1 MRFVIPF
8 LSVWLAATAPQAA
21 TFSEDVLPGIGSGD
35 LINQKFGAQG
45 LDLMRSPR
53 DLMLQIAQQNFEKAI
68 EILGRELAERADYAS
83 ILELAPQI
91 RQVMT
96 ENPHILWLHALALA
110 ANQETDQAAELLE
123 LDAAADRT
131 GDSPL
136 PLLAQAMLALRT
148 DGADAASDY
157 VAQAIARAPD
167 HAYAH
172 NLAGIIASQQ
182 GNMDLARA
190 SFAEA
195 VRLAPESKIF
205 WRNLGLADFAGD
217 RIETAADWLQKALD
231 LDGSDCVSLIALA
244 QVYEAWQRL
253 GEAEDLLRRCLASDR
268 PDTRAAVQLIRLQVA
283 GNRFE
288 AALETATGHAAALVD
303 PAAVVAEIHLL
314 RNRPDLALAALDAAA
329 GPSRIQRAFAQAM
342 TGDPAAALAQ
352 IQGMSASGSVGPAQ
366 ALAEAALAAAQG
378 SPVGA
383 ASREVLAA
391 DSQSRARL
399 AWFDALSRSRAE
411 GAGAA
416 AETARAAADMMPGVR
431 FEGVPEDDWAAL
443 SDGENRVR
451 AALGMLWFLRGYD
464 LASRDVFARLLADA
478 DIQQA
483 RYFTALA
490 DVRLGNLASARTR
503 LAEAVFAAPSYYSAQ
518 NLLGE
523 VALNLGYHTEA
534 LEAYRKAV
542 AVVEDGGALM
552 KVGLLADFLDEP
564 AIAED
569 ALRRFIALHP
579 KSFIGYN
586 QLAWVMVQRET
597 RLDEALQ
604 LAEKADSLK
613 PGNASILDNIGWI
626 HHLRGDDR
634 KALPLLREANKRSG
648 NMNPD
653 ILYHLAVVEAKSGS
667 VVESLALLDRFVDV
681 APASHVAAAR
691 AKELRARLE

>member
-1 MRFVIPF
+1 MRFVVPF

-21 TFSEDVLPGIGSGD
+21 TFSEDVLPGIGSDD
-35 LINQKFGAQG
+35 LIDQNSGVQS

-53 DLMLQIAQQNFEKAI
+53 DLMLQIARQNFEKAI
-68 EILGRELAERADYAS
+68 DILDRELAERADYAS

-91 RQVMT
+91 RQVMP
-96 ENPHILWLHALALA
+96 ENPRILWLHALALA
-110 ANQETDQAAELLE
+110 ANQKPEQAAELLE
-123 LDAAADRT
+123 LDAAADRN
-131 GDSPL
+131 GDNPL

-148 DGADAASDY
+148 GSVDAASGD
-157 VAQAIARAPD
+157 VAQAIARAPK
-167 HAYAH
+167 HAYAR

-182 GNMDLARA
+182 GNMDTARA

-195 VRLAPESKIF
+195 VRLAPESIIF

-217 RIETAADWLQKALD
+217 RIETAADSLQKALD
-231 LDGSDCVSLIALA
+231 LDSSDCVSLIALA

-253 GEAEDLLRRCLASDR
+253 GEAEDLVQRCLASDR
-268 PDTRAAVQLIRLQVA
+268 PDMRAAVQLIRLQVA

-288 AALETATGHAAALVD
+288 AALDTATAHAAALVD

-314 RNRPDLALAALDAAA
+314 MNRPDLALAALDAAA
-329 GPSRIQRAFAQAM
+329 GPPRIQRAFAQAM
-342 TGDPAAALAQ
+342 TGDPATALAQ
-352 IQGMSASGSVGPAQ
+352 VQGMSASGAVGPAQ

-378 SPVGA
+378 KQVGA
-383 ASREVLAA
+383 ASRKVLEA

-416 AETARAAADMMPGVR
+416 AETARAATDMMPGVR

-443 SDGENRVR
+443 SDGKNRVR
-451 AALGMLWFLRGYD
+451 AALGMLWLLRGYD
-464 LASRDVFARLLADA
+464 LAARDAFDDLLADA

-483 RYFTALA
+483 RYFAALA

-503 LAEAVFAAPSYYSAQ
+503 LAETVVVAPGFYSAQ

-523 VALNLGYHTEA
+523 VALNLGYHAEA

-542 AVVEDGGALM
+542 TVVEDGGALM
-552 KVGLLADFLDEP
+552 KVGLLADLLDEP

-579 KSFIGYN
+579 NSFIGYN

-634 KALPLLREANKRSG
+634 KALPLLRDANKRSG
-648 NMNPD
+648 EKNPD
-653 ILYHLAVVEAKSGS
+653 ILYHLAVVEAEAGS
-667 VVESLALLDRFVDV
+667 EIESLALLDRFADV